1 MGNRLRQWAVRW
13 GRLRRWRRDRRKRP
27 ITFVTALDLD
37 GQILRVVQA
46 GPRDRILRLAA
57 LPLELAADADRSD
70 PVALG
75 VAISR
80 ALAKAGIRPDTAV
93 MGIPRARVI
102 LRSLTVPV
110 IEKLAELASLVHLQV
125 GKDLPFRSDE
135 AVIDFKV
142 RRQVFT
148 PNERVDGAEKAE
160 ALAVAPR
167 LEVLVAT
174 VKRDVVDFYLRLAEA
189 AGFPLA
195 ALGLLPY
202 ANARCVEA
210 CHVADGDEAF
220 TLVSLRPDEVGID
233 IISRHSLLFSR
244 GAAVRPPAEGSPA
257 SAPGAVAEHLVQ
269 AAVIEVVRSLHAYA
283 GLEANPPVS
292 KIVVTGATGAE
303 AEVVSRLSSRLST
316 PCTLLAPSD
325 RLQLPADSI
334 EAATGSTG
342 AIGLAFGMADSQ
354 RLPFDFLNPKR
365 PAIPRDMGRIRLLA
379 GAATATVLLIGV
391 LGLRAWLVQRKEKVL
406 ESVSLELADAE
417 KKRPTYRRMT
427 QQSAS
432 VDEWVKGGRDWLAH
446 YAYLTSILPSS
457 EEVYLNS
464 MAVSG
469 QGQIQLGVQARS
481 GETLA
486 RLDKQLRSAGYDV
499 KPLAI
504 NPGADRFGYEF
515 RSAVELIVP
524 DNLRIDL
531 QKYKPPAR
539 PADDMSLEPAA
550 YRRPG
555 GGG

>member
-1 MGNRLRQWAVRW
+1 MGNRLRQLVVRW

-27 ITFVTALDLD
+27 VTFVTALDLD
-37 GQILRVVQA
+37 GNILRVAQA

-57 LPLELAADADRSD
+57 LPLELAADADRTD
-70 PVALG
+70 PVVLG
-75 VAISR
+75 VAISK
-80 ALAKAGIRPDTAV
+80 ALARAGIRPETAV
-93 MGIPRARVI
+93 MGIPRARVV
-102 LRSLTVPV
+102 LRSMTVPV

-125 GKDLPFRSDE
+125 GKDLPFRVDE

-148 PNERVDGAEKAE
+148 PNERVDGAVKGE

-244 GAAVRPPAEGSPA
+244 GAAVRPPAEGGSVA
-257 SAPGAVAEHLVQ
+257 APGTIAEHLVQ

-303 AEVVSRLSSRLST
+303 AEVVARLSSRLST
-316 PCTLLAPSD
+316 PCTLLAPSE
-325 RLQLPADSI
+325 RLQLPADAAD
-334 EAATGSTG
+334 AATGSTG
-342 AIGLAFGMADSQ
+342 AIGLAFGMVDAQ

-365 PAIPRDMGRIRLLA
+365 PAVPRDMGRIRILA

-391 LGLRAWLVQRKEKVL
+391 LGLRSWLVQRREKVL
-406 ESVSLELADAE
+406 EAVNLELADAE
-417 KKRPTYRRMT
+417 KKRPTYRRMS
-427 QQSAS
+427 QQAAS

-539 PADDMSLEPAA
+539 PSDDMSLEPAA

>member
-1 MGNRLRQWAVRW
+1 MGNRLRQLVVRW

-27 ITFVTALDLD
+27 VTFVTALDLD
-37 GQILRVVQA
+37 GNILRVAQA

-57 LPLELAADADRSD
+57 LPLELAADADRTD
-70 PVALG
+70 PVVLG
-75 VAISR
+75 VAISK
-80 ALAKAGIRPDTAV
+80 ALARAGIRPETAV
-93 MGIPRARVI
+93 MGIPRARVV
-102 LRSLTVPV
+102 LRSMTVPV

-125 GKDLPFRSDE
+125 GKDLPFRVDE

-148 PNERVDGAEKAE
+148 PNERVDGAMKGE

-244 GAAVRPPAEGSPA
+244 GAAVRPPAEGGSVA
-257 SAPGAVAEHLVQ
+257 APGTIAEHLVQ

-303 AEVVSRLSSRLST
+303 AEVVARLSSRLST
-316 PCTLLAPSD
+316 PCTLLAPSE
-325 RLQLPADSI
+325 RLQLPADAAD
-334 EAATGSTG
+334 AATGSTG
-342 AIGLAFGMADSQ
+342 AIGLAFGMVDAQ

-365 PAIPRDMGRIRLLA
+365 PAVPRDMGRIRILA

-391 LGLRAWLVQRKEKVL
+391 LGLRSWLVQRREKVL
-406 ESVSLELADAE
+406 EAVNLELADAE
-417 KKRPTYRRMT
+417 KKRPTYRRMS
-427 QQSAS
+427 QQAAS

-539 PADDMSLEPAA
+539 PSDDMSLEPAA